1 MSRKVNIGKVS
12 LGGKN
17 PVRIVGMVKTPS
29 KEIKKLV
36 KEAQVLER
44 EGAEIIRIAFKEKK
58 DVQIAKILKKEI
70 NVPLVADIHF
80 NWELAFLAMEAG
92 LEGIRLN
99 PLNIYKKNK
108 VREIIAE
115 AKKRKVAVRVGVNS
129 GGFKKEFSSPLK
141 LAKEM
146 AKVASDYVKI
156 LEEEG
161 FFDIIVS
168 LKTSEVKSTVLANR
182 IFSQRFNY
190 PLQLGVTATGPYLEG
205 VVKSSMGA
213 GILLFQGLGDALRVS
228 LTGSSKEEVRIAK
241 TILQFLGIRNFFA
254 EIISCPTC
262 GRCKV
267 DLIKI
272 VEKFKKEIEKMDEVS
287 LPIKI
292 AIMGCVVNGPGEAYQ
307 ADIGLAFG
315 EKRGTIFKK
324 NRIIKITK
332 EDRAIKD
339 LLEEVRNALQ

>member
-1 MSRKVNIGKVS
+1 MSRKVNVGKVS
-12 LGGKN
+12 LGGRS
-17 PVRIVGMVKTPS
+17 PVRIVGMLKTPS

-36 KEAQVLER
+36 KEAQLLER

-58 DVQIAKILKKEI
+58 DAQIAKILKREI
-70 NVPLVADIHF
+70 TTPLVADIHF
-80 NWELAFLAMEAG
+80 NWKLALLAMDAG

-108 VREIIAE
+108 IKEIITE
-115 AKKRKVAVRVGVNS
+115 AKNRKVAVRVGVNS
-129 GGFKKEFSSPLK
+129 GGFKKEFNSPLN
-141 LAKEM
+141 LAREM
-146 AKVASDYVKI
+146 TKIASDYVKI

-161 FFDIIVS
+161 FSDIIVS
-168 LKTSEVKSTVLANR
+168 LKTSEVRSTVLANR
-182 IFSQRFNY
+182 LFSQRFNY

-205 VVKSSMGA
+205 IVKSSLGV

-228 LTGSSKEEVRIAK
+228 LTESSREEIRVAK
-241 TILQFLGIRNFFA
+241 RILQFLGLRNFFP

-267 DLIKI
+267 DLIEI
-272 VEKFKKEIEKMDEVS
+272 VEKFKKEIEKIDGIK
-287 LPIKI
+287 LPVKI
-292 AIMGCVVNGPGEAYQ
+292 AIMGCIVNGPGEAYQ

-315 EKRGTIFKK
+315 EKRGAIFKK

-332 EDRAIKD
+332 ENQAIKD
-339 LLEEVRNALQ
+339 LLEKVRNAL

>member
-1 MSRKVNIGKVS
+1 MSRKVNVGKVS
-12 LGGKN
+12 LGGRN
-17 PVRIVGMVKTPS
+17 PVRIVGMLKTPS

-36 KEAQVLER
+36 KEAQLLER

-58 DVQIAKILKKEI
+58 DAQIAKILKREI
-70 NVPLVADIHF
+70 TTPLVADIHF
-80 NWELAFLAMEAG
+80 NWKLALLAMDAG

-108 VREIIAE
+108 IKEIITE
-115 AKKRKVAVRVGVNS
+115 AKNRKVAVRVGVNS
-129 GGFKKEFSSPLK
+129 GGFKKEFNSPLD
-141 LAKEM
+141 LAREM
-146 AKVASDYVKI
+146 TKIASDYVKI

-161 FFDIIVS
+161 FSDIIVS
-168 LKTSEVKSTVLANR
+168 LKTSEVRSTVLANR
-182 IFSQRFNY
+182 LFSQRFNY

-205 VVKSSMGA
+205 IVKSSLGV

-228 LTGSSKEEVRIAK
+228 LTESSREEIRVAK
-241 TILQFLGIRNFFA
+241 RILQFLGLRNFFP

-272 VEKFKKEIEKMDEVS
+272 VEKFKKEIEKIDEFR
-287 LPIKI
+287 LPVKI
-292 AIMGCVVNGPGEAYQ
+292 AIMGCIVNGPGEAYQ

-315 EKRGTIFKK
+315 EKRGAIFKK

-332 EDRAIKD
+332 ENQAIKD
-339 LLEEVRNALQ
+339 LLEKVRNAL